1 MKCPEP
7 LANPHHF
14 THEAMH
20 TTFSLRIRG
29 LEDADA
35 RGMARECFDQIDILE
50 SRLSRFLEG
59 SDISLINRMSP
70 GETLFISESTHQCL
84 LAGMDALAR
93 TGGLFDITLG
103 KRIQHQ
109 KSGDDGPLPPV
120 TGQITIHP
128 DVAAVTCVEAGRE
141 IDLGGIGKGFALDH
155 LKKLLIDWGAED
167 ALLCAGASSL
177 LALGP
182 QSWPIDLAGSKGALR
197 VLLQDQS
204 ISASGTGIQGAHI
217 VHPAGADAMPAA
229 PCARIWAQAST
240 AVMAEVWSTALML
253 LDPAEL
259 PAILGEIDELSA
271 VYAERDG
278 VPSQLR

>member
-1 MKCPEP
+1 MNCPEP

-29 LEDADA
+29 MEDADA
-35 RGMARECFDQIDILE
+35 QGMARECFDQIDILE
-50 SRLSRFLEG
+50 SRLSRFLDG
-59 SDISLINRMSP
+59 SDISLINRMAP

-109 KSGDDGPLPPV
+109 KSGDDAPLPPV
-120 TGQITIHP
+120 VGQITIHP

-177 LALGP
+177 LALGA

-253 LDPAEL
+253 LDPGEL
-259 PAILGEIDELSA
+259 PAILVEIDELSA

-278 VPSQLR
+278 VPARLR